1 MATIY
6 TVVSS
11 KGGVG
16 KSAIANHMLSSA
28 FSYLGRSFKIFEIDN
43 NNSSNIFS
51 HSAIIKDNTKN
62 VKTSDKN
69 IMAEIIFETLSSDNE
84 IIIDAGGGDD
94 ALKVIDI
101 VQGIGESNVKWI
113 IPLNRNLAQLK
124 NASDTFQKINDPKNT
139 LFALNGYSSKET
151 LEEDFIFYFGNKNLN
166 IKSIKDTLKIS
177 NELTIPY
184 TSYFEIAEQKG
195 FTLHDLA
202 AISKELD
209 KNAAKSMFYE
219 KFKDDKAAFLRA
231 WGDYR
236 LSENASVV
244 LDEIIEN
251 FLPYFAK

>member
-6 TVVSS
+6 TVVST

-16 KSAIANHMLSSA
+16 KSTLSWHVLPAIFKALQKE
-28 FSYLGRSFKIFEIDN
+28 FKIFEIDN
-43 NNSSNIFS
+43 NNSTNIFS
-51 HSAIIKDNTKN
+51 HSAIIHDNTKN
-62 VKTSDKN
+62 VKTHNKD
-69 IMAEIIFETLSSDNE
+69 ITAEIIFETLSSNNE

-101 VQGIGESNVKWI
+101 VKGIGETNVKWI

-124 NASDTFQKINDPKNT
+124 NASDTFQKIDDPKNT

-166 IKSIKDTLKIS
+166 IKSIKETLKIS
-177 NELTIPY
+177 KELFVPY

-195 FTLHDLA
+195 FTLYDLT

-209 KNAAKSMFYE
+209 KNAAKNIFYE
-219 KFKDDKAAFLRA
+219 KFKDDKAAFLQA

-236 LSENASVV
+236 LSENAAFV
-244 LDEIIEN
+244 LDEIIAN
-251 FLPYFAK
+251 FLPFFAK

>member
-6 TVVSS
+6 TVVST

-16 KSAIANHMLSSA
+16 KSTLSWHVLPAIFKALKKE
-28 FSYLGRSFKIFEIDN
+28 FKIFEIDN
-43 NNSSNIFS
+43 NNSTNIFS
-51 HSAIIKDNTKN
+51 HSAIIQENTKN
-62 VKTSDKN
+62 VKTHNKD
-69 IMAEIIFETLSSDNE
+69 ITAEIIFETLSSDNE

-94 ALKVIDI
+94 ARMVIDI
-101 VQGIGESNVKWI
+101 VQGIGEANIKWI

-124 NASDTFQKINDPKNT
+124 NASDTFQKIDDPKNT

-219 KFKDDKAAFLRA
+219 KFKDDKAAFLSA

-236 LSENASVV
+236 LSENASFV

-251 FLPYFAK
+251 FLPYFTK